1 MDFRVLRRIF
11 VLSDCSTE
19 KYNTGMK
26 KLTILAALC
35 AAFSAHAAEATPQA
49 AVDQFL
55 KFELEGGRLHAES
68 GFEQVHLVDA
78 WKADAPRCEGA
89 RCKVTVTF
97 TYTPTAGLDLEQAVP
112 HPKGGT
118 AQAEY
123 VVQQQGGQWQ
133 VETGK
138 DTPHVSRVAMEKM
151 LKEGL

>member
-68 GFEQVHLVDA
+68 GFDQVHLVDA